1 MILDFK
7 NPKKQIEL
15 FLNSYLSKKEKEF
28 KNVSPLA
35 PLIFK
40 QLKNFVGKGKMVRGG
55 LVYFTYNFFGSKP
68 DELCLKIA
76 SAMEIIHAAL
86 LIHDDIMDEDSLR
99 RGEKT
104 VYAFYQDWAKKQGI
118 KNAEKLG
125 INLGICI
132 GDIVIFLCFDLL
144 SSIKNDSTQKNQGLI
159 NFLSNE
165 LVRVG
170 FGQIQDVVSGSN
182 TQKVTCEDILNL
194 YCYKTARYTFSLPLV
209 LGSIALSKKPEA
221 IKKLEKF
228 GEHLGLIFQ
237 IKDDEIGMMGDV
249 KEIGKPVG
257 SDVREGKKTLYYFFL
272 FEKCSIKEKKELHT
286 IFGNKNLSP
295 KQLAYVRSLISKY
308 KVSELI
314 EKQLDVQIKKAY
326 DIVRKM
332 KNNSKQNEM
341 LAMLTDYNLNR
352 SK

>member
-7 NPKKQIEL
+7 SPKKQIEL
-15 FLNSYLSKKEKEF
+15 FLNSYLSQKEKEF

-35 PLIFK
+35 PLVFK
-40 QLKNFVGKGKMVRGG
+40 QLRNFVGKGKMVRGG
-55 LVYFTYNFFGSKP
+55 LVYFTYDFFGSKP

-76 SAMEIIHAAL
+76 AAMEIIHAAL

-118 KNAEKLG
+118 KNAQKLG
-125 INLGICI
+125 VNLGICI

-144 SSIKNDSTQKNQGLI
+144 SSIKNSTKNNQNLV

-182 TQKVTCEDILNL
+182 TQKVTCESILNL
-194 YCYKTARYTFSLPLV
+194 YCYKTARYTFSLPLT
-209 LGSIALSKKPEA
+209 LGSIALSKKSDL

-257 SDVREGKKTLYYFFL
+257 SDIREGKKTLYYFFL
-272 FEKCSIKEKKELHT
+272 FQKCSIEEKKQLHT
-286 IFGNKNLSP
+286 IFGNKNLSA
-295 KQLAYVRSLISKY
+295 KQLAYVRGLISKY
-308 KVSELI
+308 KINELI
-314 EKQLDVQIKKAY
+314 DKQLLIQIKKAY
-326 DIVRKM
+326 DVVSKM
-332 KNNSKQNEM
+332 KNNAKQNEM